1 MKKNFEG
8 TKIQNEGIKAKDKG
22 AKIQDKGAKIQA
34 DASNMQE
41 KAAIV
46 LYERNSEQ
54 YDDIIDLPHP
64 TSAKHPRMSMMA
76 RAAQFASF
84 AALTGYEEAIGEVET
99 AHNS

>member
-8 TKIQNEGIKAKDKG
+8 AKIQNEGIKAKDKG
-22 AKIQDKGAKIQA
+22 AKIQDKG
-34 DASNMQE
+34 
-41 KAAIV
+41 AIV

-84 AALTGYEEAIGEVET
+84 AALTGYEEAISKVET